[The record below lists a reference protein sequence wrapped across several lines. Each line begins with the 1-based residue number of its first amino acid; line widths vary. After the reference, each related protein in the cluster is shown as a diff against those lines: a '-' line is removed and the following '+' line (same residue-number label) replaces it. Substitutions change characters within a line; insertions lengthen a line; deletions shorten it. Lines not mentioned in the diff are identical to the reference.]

1 MDGEYYL
8 GQTIVT
14 GFDVV
19 PKNLAPCHGLM
30 MPVSVCQTLTG
41 TRYGSDGMFFAC
53 DRFLAQTVMTLSAR
67 VEDDV

>member
-8 GQTIVT
+8 GQAIVT

-19 PKNLAPCHGLM
+19 PKNLAP
-30 MPVSVCQTLTG
+30 VSVCQTLTG
-41 TRYGSDGMFFAC
+41 MRYRGDGISLPAPGAL
-53 DRFLAQTVMTLSAR
+53 RSTVMTLSAR